1 MIVYGIRIS
10 YLSSKKLFG
19 GGDDDDDRG
28 SSSSSSSSSSYSEP
42 VRYEA
47 PKQSYSAP
55 QQKVYYEESKP
66 TYSGGGGGR
75 SYSYVEESPRTPSG
89 GSRPYSSFE
98 DDIFGDDDK
107 KNLRKRNTII
117 NEMTMNLQTGF
128 SQIYSVNIRSS
139 GKARNSTMPQE
150 WL

>member
-75 SYSYVEESPRTPSG
+75 SYSYVEESPVRRVEGVALLIPRLKMIFLVMMIKRT
-89 GSRPYSSFE
+89 
-98 DDIFGDDDK
+98 
-107 KNLRKRNTII
+107 
-117 NEMTMNLQTGF
+117 
-128 SQIYSVNIRSS
+128 
-139 GKARNSTMPQE
+139 
-150 WL
+150 